1 MGAVPNTFRRFVP
14 QLLHI
19 IILPVFFFV
28 FALVYRPDDI
38 RVLIE
43 NSYFGI
49 HLTLITCIVLFCISA
64 VRLTYYYL
72 PMKLNYTLY
81 VFWCVGEIIFVSF
94 FVALY
99 IWLVVFPH
107 LTYFEILTK
116 TCQMVFLILILPY
129 SILGL
134 SLRVWDYHEK
144 SVYSKETDTNRRMRF
159 YDGKH
164 NLKIVLVPE
173 AILYIGAEENYVNIY
188 YLDNLKVRNYVLRSS
203 MKAIEELCLENGLVR
218 CHRSFFVNPSHV
230 KVLRKEQEGVV
241 YAELDSPEVRHIPVT
256 KRYYDRLSEML

>member
-1 MGAVPNTFRRFVP
+1 MGALPNTFRRFIP

-38 RVLIE
+38 RLLID
-43 NSYFGI
+43 NSNFGI
-49 HLTLITCIVLFCISA
+49 HLTLISCIVFLCIIV
-64 VRLTYYYL
+64 VRLMYYYL

-81 VFWCVGEIIFVSF
+81 FFWCLGEVIFVSF
-94 FVALY
+94 FAALY
-99 IWLVVFPH
+99 IWLVLF
-107 LTYFEILTK
+107 TEQAYFEILTK
-116 TCQMVFLILILPY
+116 TCQMVFLILIIPY

-144 SVYSKETDTNRRMRF
+144 SVYYKETDSNRRMRF

-164 NLKIVLVPE
+164 NLKIVLVPD
-173 AILYIGAEENYVNIY
+173 AILYIAAEENYINIY
-188 YLDNLKVRNYVLRSS
+188 YIENSKVRNYVLRSS
-203 MKAIEELCLENGLVR
+203 MKAVEELCIDNGLVR
-218 CHRSFFVNPSHV
+218 CHRSFFINPSHV

-241 YAELDSPEVRHIPVT
+241 YAELDSPEARHIPVT
-256 KRYYDRLSEML
+256 KRYYDHLSEML